1 MDQRRGGGCGA
12 GGSGQ
17 IQGRLDKDGLLVAC
31 GGVRERDEARMSLR
45 FLAKASRRRVRSS
58 S

>member
-1 MDQRRGGGCGA
+1 MAVGLEGVVRFKVDWIKMDYW
-12 GGSGQ
+12 
-17 IQGRLDKDGLLVAC
+17 LPV
-31 GGVRERDEARMSLR
+31 GGVWERDEARMSLR